1 MNTAQEQLSENCGAW
16 KKQLPASGF
25 TLIELLVVIAII
37 AILASLLLPALSKA
51 KEAGRAVACISNLKQ
66 LQIGWHSY
74 ADENSGLLPQNLSD
88 NSGVWAASLTNS
100 WVMGNARRGTNEA
113 DIKNGTLFSFTP
125 HIGVYR
131 CPSDSSTVYQSSE
144 RRLRSYSMDWFTG
157 GNMFDAVG
165 KASQI
170 SSPAAVFVF
179 VDENEDGIDD
189 GMFGIHRTP
198 NSMWVNI
205 PTDRHSRSG
214 SFSFADGH
222 CLRLKWKA
230 PKPKLIIGEQ
240 PTSSSQDLEDLRTLQ
255 SLLPSYPTQ

>member
-1 MNTAQEQLSENCGAW
+1 MNTAKEQLPETCEASR
-16 KKQLPASGF
+16 KQLSDNGF

-66 LQIGWHSY
+66 LQTGWHLY
-74 ADENSGLLPQNLSD
+74 ADEDSDVVPQNLSD
-88 NSGVWAASLTNS
+88 SSGVWAASLTNS

-125 HIGVYR
+125 HVGVYR

-144 RRLRSYSMDWFTG
+144 HRLRSYSMDWFIG

-170 SSPAAVFVF
+170 RSPAAVFVF
-179 VDENEDGIDD
+179 VHENEDGIDD
-189 GMFGIHRTP
+189 GMFGIHRAP
-198 NSMWVNI
+198 SSMWVNI

-214 SFSFADGH
+214 SLSFADGH

-240 PTSSSQDLEDLRTLQ
+240 PTSGSQDLEDLRTLQ